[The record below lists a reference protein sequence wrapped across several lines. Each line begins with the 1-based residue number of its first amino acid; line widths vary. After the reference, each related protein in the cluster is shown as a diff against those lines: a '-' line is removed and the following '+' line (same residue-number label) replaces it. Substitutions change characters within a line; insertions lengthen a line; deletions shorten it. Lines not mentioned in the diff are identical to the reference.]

1 MAVYQPMLAELH
13 NVSKRYGHQ
22 WALNQL
28 SMNVEEG
35 ETLLLTGHNGAGKTT
50 LLRLL
55 ATVMRPT
62 HGTIKILGQDSRH
75 GFEEIRPHIG
85 LLSHQNH
92 LYNQLNAYENLE
104 LVAKLSG
111 KSIEIIPELLE
122 QVNLQQ
128 KSKKVVVL
136 VFFNHGPHFFIIYG
150 HFKNLVSALRHL

>member
-1 MAVYQPMLAELH
+1 MLAELH

-28 SMNVEEG
+28 SMNIEEG

-62 HGTIKILGQDSRH
+62 HGTIKILGQDSRR

-92 LYNQLNAYENLE
+92 LYNQHC
-104 LVAKLSG
+104 
-111 KSIEIIPELLE
+111 KSYLPSFQPRSNSSL
-122 QVNLQQ
+122 
-128 KSKKVVVL
+128 
-136 VFFNHGPHFFIIYG
+136 FWFPFTAF
-150 HFKNLVSALRHL
+150 